1 MNFVKLANKLLNESL
16 VERDVSHVFTRAVL
30 SFDVLSV
37 SDYLRLQQEEVLVSN
52 LVLEIFAEQVSQESP
67 NFKLHA
73 SIHRANL
80 VIIDY

>member
-16 VERDVSHVFTRAVL
+16 VERDVPHVFTRAVL

-37 SDYLRLQQEEVLVSN
+37 SDYLGLQQEEVLVSN
-52 LVLEIFAEQVSQESP
+52 LVLEIFAEQVSQESS
-67 NFKLHA
+67 NFELHA